1 MARQK
6 ERRKFN
12 RRDCMMICRCQGEG
26 YGESGY
32 VVDISYGGAGITG
45 IKKLP
50 EAATELL
57 LTIRLPWS
65 TIEMKS
71 RVVWVKPDPKSS
83 GLSDFGVEFL
93 GSLPE

>member
-1 MARQK
+1 
-6 ERRKFN
+6 
-12 RRDCMMICRCQGEG
+12 MMICRCEAKG
-26 YGESGY
+26 YSESGY

-45 IKKLP
+45 TSKLP
-50 EAATELL
+50 EAETELL

-71 RVVWVKPDPKSS
+71 RVVWVKPDTKSS

-93 GSLPE
+93 GSHHDIRSKLSKVIPE